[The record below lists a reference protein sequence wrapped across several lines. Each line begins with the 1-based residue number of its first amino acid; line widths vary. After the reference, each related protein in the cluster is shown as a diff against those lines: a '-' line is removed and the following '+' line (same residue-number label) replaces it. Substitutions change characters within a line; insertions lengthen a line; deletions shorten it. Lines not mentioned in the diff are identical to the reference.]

1 MMGIYNFESTEE
13 NRWLLYLDDRCI
25 QVAAGARIGEQE
37 QHGGDIRCR
46 CKISGAMSGSR

>member
-1 MMGIYNFESTEE
+1 M
-13 NRWLLYLDDRCI
+13 WLLYLDVRCI

-46 CKISGAMSGSR
+46 CKISGAMSRSR